1 MSYLPYDLMRVAQVG
16 QGDWVSDM
24 SVTLVFPVSTPD
36 GRAYLRQALE
46 RGEPVVGASCDTS
59 DPTDGAAPWANL
71 PLVHEPEFLAAFLD
85 LVRTHDITRVHAS
98 AHMVHAALSN
108 LLREHD
114 LGQLRIINRSAL
126 EQEFARWDD
135 IFARAEHWKRLIAAF
150 APTQAPPESSFLA
163 GVIRL
168 AFDLFG
174 ESYDDKL
181 AALLACLQDAPD
193 GDIVEIG
200 SLFGRSASVLLCG
213 RGLGAGDRRLFV
225 FDPWSSEVG
234 AQQDL
239 PRAMQ
244 DYTRAAGLERV
255 ALAFEATFA
264 ALAPPGA
271 MTAYRTPSSSGHAI
285 YQGAD
290 GEAVRLMKSRPA
302 LKPSGRIALL
312 HIDGNHDGPCVAEDV
327 ALWSPLVP
335 PGGWVAI
342 DDYCWRYGDGPK
354 NAGDALLEH
363 WGDGVARAYVAGD
376 CLFIQRA

>member
-1 MSYLPYDLMRVAQVG
+1 MP
-16 QGDWVSDM
+16 
-24 SVTLVFPVSTPD
+24 VTLVFPVSTPD
-36 GRAYLRQALE
+36 GRAYLKQALE

-59 DPTDGAAPWANL
+59 DPTEGAAPWAKL
-71 PLVHEPEFLAAFLD
+71 PLVHEPGFLAAFLD
-85 LVRTHDITRVHAS
+85 LVRTHDITQVHAA
-98 AHMVHAALSN
+98 AHMVHAALGAM
-108 LLREHD
+108 LREHD
-114 LGQLRIINRSAL
+114 LAHLRIINRSAL

-135 IFARAEHWKRLIAAF
+135 IFARAGHWTRLIAAL
-150 APTQAPPESSFLA
+150 APAHAPPEPSFLA

-181 AALLACLQDAPD
+181 AALLACLLDAPE

-200 SLFGRSASVLLCG
+200 SLFGRSASVLLSG
-213 RGLGAGDRRLFV
+213 RGLGGAERRVFV
-225 FDPWSSEVG
+225 FDPWSSEAG
-234 AQQDL
+234 AQKDL
-239 PRAMQ
+239 PQVMQ

-264 ALAPPGA
+264 AIAPPGA
-271 MTAYRTPSSSGHAI
+271 MTAYRTPSASGHAI
-285 YQGAD
+285 YQGDAD
-290 GEAVRLMKSRPA
+290 GEAVRLLKARTA
-302 LKPSGRIALL
+302 LKPCGQIALL
-312 HIDGNHDGPCVAEDV
+312 HIDGNHDGPSVAEDV

-354 NAGDALLEH
+354 LAGDALLAQ